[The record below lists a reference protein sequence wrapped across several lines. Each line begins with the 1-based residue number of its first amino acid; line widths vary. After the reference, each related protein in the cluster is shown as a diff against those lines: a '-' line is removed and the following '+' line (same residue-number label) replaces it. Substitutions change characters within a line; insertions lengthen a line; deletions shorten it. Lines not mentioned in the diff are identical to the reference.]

1 MLFSVVYSSISGG
14 MVGLIM
20 TNEKWEETLL
30 ICVSIPGFWAPQK
43 SRSHRQDVFK
53 TAHSFSKGYS
63 FSHNHGS
70 GKWLYLKGNYSLV
83 FQIPPEK
90 VF

>member
-1 MLFSVVYSSISGG
+1 MPFSVVYSSISG

-43 SRSHRQDVFK
+43 VNRTHKRFSRLLFFLTVFP
-53 TAHSFSKGYS
+53 KGTLSPIIMEVENGY
-63 FSHNHGS
+63 
-70 GKWLYLKGNYSLV
+70 
-83 FQIPPEK
+83 I
-90 VF
+90 